1 MFITVEGP
9 EGSGKSSQL
18 PVLAEFLRQQ
28 GYAVSTTREPGG
40 TEIGNQVR
48 AVLMSLQNTAMNA
61 RTEAL
66 LFCAARA
73 QLVEQVIRPRLAAG
87 EIVLSDRYA
96 DSTLAYQGYGRGC
109 DLGQLRC
116 LLDFATG
123 GLWPDLT
130 LLMDVPVE
138 EGLRRKRSGGGEW
151 NRLDAWEV
159 ALHQRIRQGFLEIA
173 QADPE
178 RWIIVDA
185 GQSPEMVQLAL
196 RQAVLSRLK

>member
-1 MFITVEGP
+1 MFITFEGP

-18 PVLAEFLRQQ
+18 PALADFLRQQ
-28 GYAVSTTREPGG
+28 GRTVTTTREPGG

-73 QLVEQVIRPRLAAG
+73 QLVEQVIRPALARG

-109 DLGQLRC
+109 DLARLRA
-116 LLDFATG
+116 LLDFATA

-130 LLMDVPVE
+130 ILMDVPVE
-138 EGLRRKRSGGGEW
+138 EGLRRKRSCGGEW

-159 ALHQRIRQGFLEIA
+159 ALHQRIRQGFLDLAARE
-173 QADPE
+173 PE

-185 GQSPEMVQLAL
+185 GQAMEMVQLAL
-196 RQAVLSRLK
+196 RRAVMARL

>member
-1 MFITVEGP
+1 MFITFEGP

-18 PVLAEFLRQQ
+18 PALAEFLRQQ
-28 GYAVSTTREPGG
+28 GRAITTTREPGG

-48 AVLMSLQNTAMNA
+48 AVLMSLQNTAMMP

-73 QLVEQVIRPRLAAG
+73 QLVEQVIRPALGRG
-87 EIVLSDRYA
+87 EVVLSDRYA
-96 DSTLAYQGYGRGC
+96 DSTLAYQGFGRGC
-109 DLGQLRC
+109 NLDELRS
-116 LLDFATG
+116 LLNFATG

-159 ALHQRIRQGFLEIA
+159 ALHQRIRQGFLGLA
-173 QADPE
+173 RQNPE
-178 RWIIVDA
+178 RWIIIDA
-185 GQSPEMVQLAL
+185 SQSAEMVQLAL

>member
-1 MFITVEGP
+1 MFITFEGP

-28 GYAVSTTREPGG
+28 GHAVCTTREPGG

-109 DLGQLRC
+109 DLAQLRC

-130 LLMDVPVE
+130 ILMDVPVE

-173 QADPE
+173 RAEPE

-185 GQSPEMVQLAL
+185 SQSPEMVQLAL
-196 RQAVLSRLK
+196 RKAVLSRL